1 MSLSREAKNEYNCW
15 TTACEELRHAGID
28 PNNSEFNALFRAIAM
43 WGEALAALRCT
54 QDRKHRE
61 RAATTAKTR
70 YASLKR
76 KLNIEKL

>member
-1 MSLSREAKNEYNCW
+1 MSLSREAKNEFNCW
-15 TTACEELRHAGID
+15 KTASEEARHVGIN
-28 PNNSEFNALFRAIAM
+28 PNNSKFNAMFRAIAM

-54 QDRKHRE
+54 QPREHRKK
-61 RAATTAKTR
+61 AMSMAKNR